1 MRRDKDNETA
11 SATSLSQTD
20 ETRDLGF
27 GSVVASESRQRLLNR
42 DGSFNVQRTG
52 LNFWSSFSLY
62 HSLLALSW
70 WQFLSALTGF
80 FVLVNVVFAFAY
92 VLCGPGALVNTV
104 SQSPPGGELLQAFFF
119 SVQTFSTIGYGN
131 ISPVG
136 IAANV
141 VVTAESLVGLLSVA
155 LATGLIFARFSRP
168 TAKILFSR
176 NAVVAPYR
184 DIEALMFRVTN
195 ARRNQLIELEAT
207 VLLAVFKEVGGKK
220 LRRFYPLA
228 LERPKVVFFPLS
240 WTIVH
245 PIDEDSPLHGVTHD
259 ELLAADAEVLVLF
272 TGIDETFSQTVH
284 TRSSYKAG
292 EIVWGA
298 KFSDIYKRSA
308 DSQLLTVDVRRLHH
322 IEPVPPRA
330 EALDEASRR

>member
-1 MRRDKDNETA
+1 MKRDTAQKTA
-11 SATSLSQTD
+11 STSRATVAD

-27 GSVVASESRQRLLNR
+27 GSVVASESRERLLNP
-42 DGSFNVQRTG
+42 DGSFNVHRTG
-52 LNFWSSFSLY
+52 LSFWSSFSLY
-62 HSLLALSW
+62 HSLLELSW
-70 WQFLSALTGF
+70 WKFLFVLVFF
-80 FVLVNVVFAFAY
+80 FVLVNVTFGIAF

-104 SQSPPGGELLQAFFF
+104 SNPPPGSPLLQAFFF

-136 IAANV
+136 IAANM

-155 LATGLIFARFSRP
+155 LVTGLIFARFSRP
-168 TAKILFSR
+168 TAKFIFSH

-184 DIEALMFRVTN
+184 DTEALMFRVTN
-195 ARRNQLIELEAT
+195 ARRNQIIELEAT
-207 VLLAVFKEVGGKK
+207 VLLAKFEEASGKR

-240 WTIVH
+240 WTLVH
-245 PIDEDSPLHGVTHD
+245 PIDNDSPLAGVTHAD
-259 ELLAADAEVLVLF
+259 LLDADAELLVLF

-284 TRSSYKAG
+284 TRTSYKAA

-298 KFSDIYKRSA
+298 KFSDMYKRSA
-308 DSQLLTVDVRRLHH
+308 DRQLLTVDVRRLHN
-322 IEPVPPRA
+322 IERVQVDKA
-330 EALDEASRR
+330 T